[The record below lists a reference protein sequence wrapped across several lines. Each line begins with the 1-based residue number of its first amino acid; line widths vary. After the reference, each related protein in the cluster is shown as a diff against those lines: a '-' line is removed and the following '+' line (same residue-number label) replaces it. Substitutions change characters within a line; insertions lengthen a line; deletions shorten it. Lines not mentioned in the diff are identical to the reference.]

1 MRTAMRSVMLT
12 MLVLPLVVGTATA
25 QQGEWVRLGQRA
37 VTDRADHD
45 KIVVTGARGDFKQI
59 KFEVERGSVDFRRV
73 VVHFASGDDQKLEL
87 RNTVPAGGET
97 RAIDLDGKDRVIQSV
112 EFWYDANTRRGRQA
126 TVRLLGK
133 R

>member
-1 MRTAMRSVMLT
+1 MRTAMRSVVLAML
-12 MLVLPLVVGTATA
+12 LLPLVADSMTA
-25 QQGEWVRLGQRA
+25 QQGEWVRLGQRP

-45 KIVVTGARGDFKQI
+45 IIVVGGGRGDFKQI
-59 KFEVERGSVDFRRV
+59 KLAVERGSVDFRRV
-73 VVHFASGDDQKLEL
+73 VVHFASGDDQQLEL

-97 RAIDLDGKDRVIQSV
+97 RAIDLDGKDRVIKSV